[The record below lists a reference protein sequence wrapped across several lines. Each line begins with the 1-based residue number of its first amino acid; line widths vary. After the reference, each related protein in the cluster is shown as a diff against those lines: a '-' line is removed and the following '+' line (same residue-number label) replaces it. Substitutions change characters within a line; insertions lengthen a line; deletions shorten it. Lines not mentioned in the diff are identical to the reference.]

1 MKLWEHIQE
10 DKYFLQKQHS
20 NRIKFY
26 KLHDKQCFCCICRPR
41 WTNFNSDSVFLRDL

>member
-1 MKLWEHIQE
+1 MYIMKLWEHIQE

-26 KLHDKQCFCCICRPR
+26 KLHDKQLLHLSAALDKFQ
-41 WTNFNSDSVFLRDL
+41 F